1 VAQQQSDAVFSAI
14 DRRWE
19 EFIEFAARMVRIPSV
34 NPPGDYET
42 LVPFLADRLRGEGF
56 AVEIVE
62 TPPERVAAAG
72 LRGRRLTVLATLR
85 GTGGGSR
92 VALVPHLDTV
102 PAGDEALWSVPPFGG
117 IVKDGRLWGRG
128 ACDCK
133 GRIACFALA
142 MAALRDAGIGLRG
155 DVTLAAT
162 PDEEIGGKTGAGY
175 LVEAGI
181 LRPDYAIM
189 EGYINHVFYGN
200 GGKLHFVIEVTG
212 KATHPS
218 TPWLG
223 VSAIAKMH
231 ALLGALYGL
240 QEELKREPSAA
251 PEMRYTTINVGVL
264 HGGTKSNVIAER
276 CRAEVDVRFIP
287 EHSCDGLLG
296 RIDAALSRAAAAD
309 PELRYTMHVVQR
321 DEPYGTP
328 RDSRLLEIVSRA
340 VQAVVGTPPEL
351 LRSRGASDSKF
362 LLRAGV
368 HTVSL
373 GPGHK
378 PDSHIHEVD
387 ENIEFKNFV
396 QAAKATA
403 LAIMDLAEVVPQR
416 AGDAIVGRLPGRD
429 RIS

>member
-1 VAQQQSDAVFSAI
+1 VDQSQRDAVFAVV

-19 EFIEFAARMVRIPSV
+19 EFIEFAAGMVRIPSV
-34 NPPGDYET
+34 NPPGDYEGI
-42 LVPFLADRLRGEGF
+42 VPFLAERLRREGF
-56 AVEIVE
+56 AVDIVE
-62 TPPERVAAAG
+62 TPPARVAAAG
-72 LRGRRLTVLATLR
+72 LQGRRLSVLATLR
-85 GTGGGSR
+85 GTAGTPR

-102 PAGDEALWSVPPFGG
+102 PSGDEALWTVPPFGG
-117 IVKDGRLWGRG
+117 VVKDGRLWGRG

-142 MAALRDAGIGLRG
+142 MVALRDAGIPLRG
-155 DVTLAAT
+155 DVMLAAT
-162 PDEEIGGKTGAGY
+162 PDEEIGGRTGAGY

-200 GGKLHFVIEVTG
+200 GGKLHFIVEVTG

-231 ALLGALYGL
+231 KLLGALYDL
-240 QEELKREPSAA
+240 QEELKREPSAT

-264 HGGTKSNVIAER
+264 HGGTKNNVIAER
-276 CRAEVDVRFIP
+276 CRAEVDIRFIP
-287 EHSCDGLLG
+287 EQSCDGLLG
-296 RIDAALSRAAAAD
+296 RIDAAFTRVEATD
-309 PELRYTMHVVQR
+309 PELRYTMRVVQG

-328 RDSRLLEIVSRA
+328 RDSRLLEVVSRA
-340 VQAVVGTPPEL
+340 VQAVVGRPPEL
-351 LRSRGASDSKF
+351 LRSRGGSDSKF
-362 LLRAGV
+362 LLRAGI
-368 HTVSL
+368 HTASL

-378 PDSHIHEVD
+378 PDSRIHEVD
-387 ENIEFKNFV
+387 ENIECENFV

-403 LAIMDLAEVVPQR
+403 LAVMELAE
-416 AGDAIVGRLPGRD
+416 AAPGR
-429 RIS
+429 